1 MATTAQPVRRTINSQ
16 NIGRWIVG
24 GLLGLVLAALLLRI
38 LVQAAQ
44 NPSLLAQQLLT
55 GVSKGAIL
63 AIIALGYTLVYGIIE
78 LINFAHGDTFMLGSF
93 ASLMLIG
100 LTGINKNTPAGQRA
114 LTLLGILVVVMC
126 FTAFLNF
133 SIEKIAYRRLRN
145 APRLAPLISAIGVSF
160 ILQNVGLLWGK
171 LPWHYG
177 DYGALVGLVVFVVIM
192 AAGLWGI
199 AVLNR
204 RVQASNL
211 AARAALWIVP
221 ICVLAG
227 LAVGALN
234 ITRNSIRNSILP
246 PSSSA
251 AAEIQ
256 GKPRIMGTTD
266 VAPKD
271 VPAGLISTENLFGPD
286 ARIRLS
292 ILDISVVVVSVVLMA
307 GLYLFVQRTR
317 AGKAMRATAQD
328 RDAARLM
335 GIDVDRTISLAFL
348 LGGALAGAAGL
359 IAAIYTTQ
367 VVFDLGFKAGLLA
380 FTSAV
385 LGGIGNVVGAMLGG
399 FLIGLIQTLSDQYI
413 ATQWTNAV
421 IFGILVAILV
431 FRPSGLL
438 GEDVGQKA

>member
-1 MATTAQPVRRTINSQ
+1 
-16 NIGRWIVG
+16 
-24 GLLGLVLAALLLRI
+24 
-38 LVQAAQ
+38 
-44 NPSLLAQQLLT
+44 
-55 GVSKGAIL
+55 
-63 AIIALGYTLVYGIIE
+63 
-78 LINFAHGDTFMLGSF
+78 
-93 ASLMLIG
+93 MLIG
-100 LTGINKNTPAGQRA
+100 LTGINKNTPIGQRA

-126 FTAFLNF
+126 FTAFLNY

-171 LPWHYG
+171 LAWHYG
-177 DYGALVGLVVFVVIM
+177 DYGALVGLVVFIVIM
-192 AAGLWGI
+192 AVGLWGI
-199 AVLNR
+199 AVLNER
-204 RVQASNL
+204 TNVPNG
-211 AARAALWIVP
+211 AARATLWIVP
-221 ICVLAG
+221 IFLLAAI
-227 LAVGALN
+227 AVGALN
-234 ITRNSIRNSILP
+234 FTRNSILP
-246 PSSSA
+246 PASPA
-251 AAEIQ
+251 ATEIQ
-256 GKPRIMGTTD
+256 SKPKIMGTTD

-286 ARIRLS
+286 SRVRLS
-292 ILDISVVVVSVVLMA
+292 ILDITVVVVSVLLMA

-399 FLIGLIQTLSDQYI
+399 FLIGLIQTLSDQYL

-421 IFGILVAILV
+421 IFGILVAILI

>member
-204 RVQASNL
+204 RVRASNL

-234 ITRNSIRNSILP
+234 ITRNSILP
-246 PSSSA
+246 PSSPA

>member
-1 MATTAQPVRRTINSQ
+1 MATTAQTTRRAINPQ

-38 LVQAAQ
+38 VVQAVQ

-114 LTLLGILVVVMC
+114 LTLLGILIVVMC
-126 FTAFLNF
+126 FTAFLNY

-177 DYGALVGLVVFVVIM
+177 DYGALVGLVVFIVIM
-192 AAGLWGI
+192 AVGLWGI

-204 RVQASNL
+204 RVQVANV

-227 LAVGALN
+227 IAVGALN
-234 ITRNSIRNSILP
+234 ITRESILP
-246 PSSSA
+246 PSSPA
-251 AAEIQ
+251 ALEIQ
-256 GKPRIMGTTD
+256 AKPKIMGTTD

-292 ILDISVVVVSVVLMA
+292 ILDISVVVVSLVLMA
-307 GLYLFVQRTR
+307 VLYLFVQRTR

>member
-1 MATTAQPVRRTINSQ
+1 MATTARSTSRPASQ

-24 GLLGLVLAALLLRI
+24 GLLGLILALVLFRI
-38 LVQAAQ
+38 LSQAIL
-44 NPSLLAQQLLT
+44 NPNLLAQQLIT

-78 LINFAHGDTFMLGSF
+78 LINFAHGDVFMLGSF
-93 ASLMLIG
+93 AALTLIG
-100 LTGINKNTPAGQRA
+100 LTGLNRNTPPLERA
-114 LTLLGILVVVMC
+114 FLLFVILIVTML
-126 FTAFLNF
+126 FTAFLNY
-133 SIEKIAYRRLRN
+133 SIERIAYRRLRN
-145 APRLAPLISAIGVSF
+145 APRLAPLISAIGISF
-160 ILQNVGLLWGK
+160 ILQNLGLIWGK
-171 LPWHYG
+171 LPWRRG
-177 DYGALVGLVVFVVIM
+177 DTGALYGLVVFVVLF
-192 AAGLWGI
+192 GLGMWGI
-199 AVLNR
+199 MQLNR
-204 RVQASNL
+204 RVKTE
-211 AARAALWIVP
+211 RALVRLALWLGPLILLTA
-221 ICVLAG
+221 I
-227 LAVGALN
+227 AVSALN
-234 ITRNSIRNSILP
+234 ITRDAVLGPEGSPARVELEDRAKHP
-246 PSSSA
+246 
-251 AAEIQ
+251 
-256 GKPRIMGTTD
+256 KIMGSTD

-271 VPAGLISTENLFGPD
+271 VPAGLVSNANIFGDQAPIS
-286 ARIRLS
+286 LS
-292 ILDISVVVVSVVLMA
+292 WLDVAVVLVSVVLMVA
-307 GLYLFVQRTR
+307 LYMFVQRTS

-367 VVFDLGFKAGLLA
+367 VVFDLGFKAGLLS

-399 FLIGLIQTLSDQYI
+399 FLIGLIQTLSDQYL

>member
-1 MATTAQPVRRTINSQ
+1 M
-16 NIGRWIVG
+16 GRWIAG
-24 GLLGLVLAALLLRI
+24 GLIGLVLALVLFRI
-38 LVQAAQ
+38 VSQAIQ
-44 NPSLLAQQLLT
+44 NPTLLAQQLIT

-78 LINFAHGDTFMLGSF
+78 LINFAHGDVFMLGSF

-100 LTGINKNTPAGQRA
+100 LSGINKNTPGGERA
-114 LTLLGILVVVMC
+114 LILFGILIVVMC
-126 FTAFLNF
+126 FTAFLNY
-133 SIEKIAYRRLRN
+133 SIERIAYRRLRN

-160 ILQNVGLLWGK
+160 ILQNLGLLWGK
-171 LPWHYG
+171 LAWRYG
-177 DYGALVGLVVFVVIM
+177 DYGALVGLVVLLLIM
-192 AAGLWGI
+192 GVGLWCT
-199 AVLNR
+199 ALLNR
-204 RVQASNL
+204 RVQGRNGLLRMALWLIPIMVL
-211 AARAALWIVP
+211 AVIAVAALN
-221 ICVLAG
+221 A
-227 LAVGALN
+227 
-234 ITRNSIRNSILP
+234 TREVILP
-246 PSSSA
+246 ASSA
-251 AAEIQ
+251 AAEAIA
-256 GKPRIMGTTD
+256 KNPKIMGTTD
-266 VAPKD
+266 VAPKN
-271 VPAGLISTENLFGPD
+271 VPAGLISTTNLFGQD
-286 ARIRLS
+286 SRISLS
-292 ILDISVVVVSVVLMA
+292 WLDLMVVTVSVLLML

-367 VVFDLGFKAGLLA
+367 VVFDLGFKAGLLS
-380 FTSAV
+380 FTAAV

-399 FLIGLIQTLSDQYI
+399 FLIGLIQTLSDQYL

>member
-1 MATTAQPVRRTINSQ
+1 
-16 NIGRWIVG
+16 
-24 GLLGLVLAALLLRI
+24 
-38 LVQAAQ
+38 
-44 NPSLLAQQLLT
+44 
-55 GVSKGAIL
+55 
-63 AIIALGYTLVYGIIE
+63 
-78 LINFAHGDTFMLGSF
+78 
-93 ASLMLIG
+93 
-100 LTGINKNTPAGQRA
+100 
-114 LTLLGILVVVMC
+114 
-126 FTAFLNF
+126 
-133 SIEKIAYRRLRN
+133 
-145 APRLAPLISAIGVSF
+145 
-160 ILQNVGLLWGK
+160 
-171 LPWHYG
+171 
-177 DYGALVGLVVFVVIM
+177 VIM
-192 AAGLWGI
+192 AVGLWGI

-204 RVQASNL
+204 RVQVSNV

-227 LAVGALN
+227 IAVGALN
-234 ITRNSIRNSILP
+234 ITRNSILP
-246 PSSSA
+246 PDSPA

-256 GKPRIMGTTD
+256 SKPKIMGITD

-271 VPAGLISTENLFGPD
+271 VPAGLVSTENLFGPD

-292 ILDISVVVVSVVLMA
+292 ILDLSVVVVSLVLMA
-307 GLYLFVQRTR
+307 ALYLFVQRTR

-385 LGGIGNVVGAMLGG
+385 LGGIGNVAGAMLGG

>member
-1 MATTAQPVRRTINSQ
+1 MATTAQPAARPASL

-24 GLLGLVLAALLLRI
+24 GLLALVLALVLFRI
-38 LVQAAQ
+38 VSQAIL
-44 NPSLLAQQLLT
+44 NPALLAQQLIT

-78 LINFAHGDTFMLGSF
+78 LINFAHGDVFMLGSF
-93 ASLMLIG
+93 AALLLIG
-100 LTGINKNTPAGQRA
+100 LTGLNRTTPPLQRA
-114 LTLLGILVVVMC
+114 VTLFVILIIVMC
-126 FTAFLNF
+126 FTAFLNY
-133 SIEKIAYRRLRN
+133 SIERIAYRRLRN
-145 APRLAPLISAIGVSF
+145 APRLAPLISAIGISF
-160 ILQNVGLLWGK
+160 ILQNLGLIWGK
-171 LPWHYG
+171 LPWRRG
-177 DYGALVGLVVFVVIM
+177 DTGALYGLAVFIVLFAV
-192 AAGLWGI
+192 GLWGI
-199 AVLNR
+199 VQLNR
-204 RVQASNL
+204 RIQTSRMLVRL
-211 AARAALWIVP
+211 ALWILP
-221 ICVLAG
+221 LLVLTAIS
-227 LAVGALN
+227 VTALN
-234 ITRNSIRNSILP
+234 ATRDAVLGPEGSPARVALEDN
-246 PSSSA
+246 A
-251 AAEIQ
+251 
-256 GKPRIMGTTD
+256 KHPRIMSNTD

-271 VPAGLISTENLFGPD
+271 VPAGLISTANLFGDKAP
-286 ARIRLS
+286 INLS
-292 ILDISVVVVSVVLMA
+292 LLDIMVVLVSVALMV
-307 GLYLFVQRTR
+307 GLYLFVQRTS

-367 VVFDLGFKAGLLA
+367 VVFDLGFKAGLLS

-399 FLIGLIQTLSDQYI
+399 FLIGLIQTLSDQYL

-431 FRPSGLL
+431 FRPTGLL

>member
-1 MATTAQPVRRTINSQ
+1 MATTAQPTTRAVQAQ
-16 NIGRWIVG
+16 NIGRWVVG
-24 GLLGLVLAALLLRI
+24 GLIGLILALLLFRI
-38 LVQAAQ
+38 VGQAIQ
-44 NPSLLAQQLLT
+44 NPTLLAQQLIT

-100 LTGINKNTPAGQRA
+100 LTGINKNTPASQRV
-114 LTLLGILVVVMC
+114 LTLLGILIVVMC
-126 FTAFLNF
+126 FTAFLNY
-133 SIEKIAYRRLRN
+133 SIERIAYRRLRN

-160 ILQNVGLLWGK
+160 ILQNLGLLWGK

-177 DYGALVGLVVFVVIM
+177 DYGALAGLVVFIVIM

-199 AVLNR
+199 ALLNR
-204 RVQASNL
+204 RVQTSNA
-211 AARAALWIVP
+211 AARIALWIVP

-227 LAVGALN
+227 IAVGALN
-234 ITRNSIRNSILP
+234 LTRNSILP
-246 PSSSA
+246 PSSPA

-256 GKPRIMGTTD
+256 AKPKIMGTTD

-271 VPAGLISTENLFGPD
+271 VPAGLISTENFFGPD
-286 ARIRLS
+286 SRIRLS
-292 ILDISVVVVSVVLMA
+292 ALDLTVVVVSVLLMG

-359 IAAIYTTQ
+359 IAALYTTQ

>member
-1 MATTAQPVRRTINSQ
+1 M
-16 NIGRWIVG
+16 GRWIAG
-24 GLLGLVLAALLLRI
+24 GLIGLVLALVLFRI
-38 LVQAAQ
+38 VSQAIQ
-44 NPSLLAQQLLT
+44 NPTLLAQQLIT

-78 LINFAHGDTFMLGSF
+78 LINFAHGDVFMLGSF
-93 ASLMLIG
+93 ASLILIG
-100 LTGINKNTPAGQRA
+100 LSGINKNTPGGERA
-114 LTLLGILVVVMC
+114 LILFGILIVVMC
-126 FTAFLNF
+126 FTAFLNY
-133 SIEKIAYRRLRN
+133 SIERIAYRRLRN

-160 ILQNVGLLWGK
+160 ILQNLGLLWGK
-171 LPWHYG
+171 LAWRYG
-177 DYGALVGLVVFVVIM
+177 DYGALVGLVVLLLIM
-192 AAGLWGI
+192 GVGLWCT
-199 AVLNR
+199 ALLNR
-204 RVQASNL
+204 RVQVRNGLLRMALWLIPIMVL
-211 AARAALWIVP
+211 AAIAVAALN
-221 ICVLAG
+221 A
-227 LAVGALN
+227 
-234 ITRNSIRNSILP
+234 TREVILP
-246 PSSSA
+246 ASSA
-251 AAEIQ
+251 AAEAIA
-256 GKPRIMGTTD
+256 KNPKIMGTTD
-266 VAPKD
+266 VAPKN
-271 VPAGLISTENLFGPD
+271 VPAGLISTTNLFGQD
-286 ARIRLS
+286 SRISLS
-292 ILDISVVVVSVVLMA
+292 WLDLMVVTVSVLLML

-367 VVFDLGFKAGLLA
+367 VVFDLGFKAGLLS
-380 FTSAV
+380 FTAAV

-399 FLIGLIQTLSDQYI
+399 FLIGLIQTLSDQYL

>member
-1 MATTAQPVRRTINSQ
+1 MATTARSTARPASQ
-16 NIGRWIVG
+16 NLGRMIVG
-24 GLLGLVLAALLLRI
+24 GVLALILALVLFRI
-38 LVQAAQ
+38 VSQAIL
-44 NPSLLAQQLLT
+44 NPSLLAQQLIT

-78 LINFAHGDTFMLGSF
+78 LINFAHGDVFMLGSF
-93 ASLMLIG
+93 AALMLIG
-100 LTGINKNTPAGQRA
+100 LTGLNRNTPPLERA
-114 LTLLGILVVVMC
+114 LLLFIILIVVMS
-126 FTAFLNF
+126 FTGFLNY
-133 SIEKIAYRRLRN
+133 SIERIAYRRLRN
-145 APRLAPLISAIGVSF
+145 APRLAPLISAIGISF
-160 ILQNVGLLWGK
+160 ILQNLGLLWGK
-171 LPWHYG
+171 LQWRRG
-177 DYGALVGLVVFVVIM
+177 DTGALYGLIVFLVLFGL
-192 AAGLWGI
+192 GLWGI
-199 AVLNR
+199 TQLNR
-204 RVQASNL
+204 RVKTERAMVRLALWLGPLVLLTAISVSAL
-211 AARAALWIVP
+211 GITRDAVLGPEGSAARVELEDRSKHP
-221 ICVLAG
+221 
-227 LAVGALN
+227 
-234 ITRNSIRNSILP
+234 
-246 PSSSA
+246 
-251 AAEIQ
+251 
-256 GKPRIMGTTD
+256 KIMGSTD

-271 VPAGLISTENLFGPD
+271 VPAGLVSTQNVFGENAPIS
-286 ARIRLS
+286 LS
-292 ILDISVVVVSVVLMA
+292 WLDIAVVLVSLSLMV
-307 GLYLFVQRTR
+307 GLYMFVQRTS

-367 VVFDLGFKAGLLA
+367 VVFDLGFKAGLLS

-399 FLIGLIQTLSDQYI
+399 FLIGLIQTLSDQYL

>member
-1 MATTAQPVRRTINSQ
+1 MATTAQPVRRTINAQ

-38 LVQAAQ
+38 VLQAVQ
-44 NPSLLAQQLLT
+44 NPSLLAQQLIT

-78 LINFAHGDTFMLGSF
+78 LINFAHGDVFMLGSF

-100 LTGINKNTPAGQRA
+100 LAGINKNTPTGERV
-114 LTLLGILVVVMC
+114 LILLGILIVVMC
-126 FTAFLNF
+126 FTAFLNY

-160 ILQNVGLLWGK
+160 ILQNLGLLWGK
-171 LPWHYG
+171 LPWRYG
-177 DYGALVGLVVFVVIM
+177 DYGALVGLVVFLIIM
-192 AAGLWGI
+192 GVGLWGI
-199 AVLNR
+199 AQLNR
-204 RVQASNL
+204 RVQTQNGPL
-211 AARAALWIVP
+211 RVALWVGP
-221 ICVLAG
+221 IIVLAG
-227 LAVGALN
+227 IAVAALN
-234 ITRNSIRNSILP
+234 ATREIVLP
-246 PSSSA
+246 ASSA
-251 AAEIQ
+251 AAQAIA
-256 GKPRIMGTTD
+256 KNPKIMGTTD
-266 VAPKD
+266 VAPKN
-271 VPAGLISTENLFGPD
+271 VPASLISTTNFFGQD
-286 ARIRLS
+286 SRIALS
-292 ILDISVVVVSVVLMA
+292 LLDLMVVTVSVLLMLA
-307 GLYLFVQRTR
+307 LYLFIQRTR

-367 VVFDLGFKAGLLA
+367 VVFDLGFKAGLLS

>member
-1 MATTAQPVRRTINSQ
+1 MATTAQPAARLTGV

-24 GLLGLVLAALLLRI
+24 GLLALILALVLFRI
-38 LVQAAQ
+38 VSQAIL
-44 NPSLLAQQLLT
+44 NPGLLAQQLIT

-93 ASLMLIG
+93 AALMLIG
-100 LTGINKNTPAGQRA
+100 LTGLNRTTPPLQRA
-114 LTLLGILVVVMC
+114 VTLFIILIVVMC
-126 FTAFLNF
+126 FTAFLNY
-133 SIEKIAYRRLRN
+133 SIERIAYRRLRN
-145 APRLAPLISAIGVSF
+145 APRLAPLISAIGISF
-160 ILQNVGLLWGK
+160 ILQNVGLVWGK
-171 LPWHYG
+171 LAWRRG
-177 DYGALVGLVVFVVIM
+177 DTGALVGLAVFVVLFAVGI
-192 AAGLWGI
+192 WGI
-199 AVLNR
+199 RQLNR
-204 RVQASNL
+204 RIQTQ
-211 AARAALWIVP
+211 RALVRLALWIVP
-221 ICVLAG
+221 LLVLIAIS
-227 LAVGALN
+227 VTALN
-234 ITRNSIRNSILP
+234 ITRDAVLGP
-246 PSSSA
+246 PGSPA
-251 AAEIQ
+251 RVELEDRA
-256 GKPRIMGTTD
+256 KHPKIMGTTD

-271 VPAGLISTENLFGPD
+271 VPAGLISTDNLLGGAP
-286 ARIRLS
+286 ISLS
-292 ILDISVVVVSVVLMA
+292 LQDVMVIVVSLSLMV
-307 GLYLFVQRTR
+307 GLYLFVQRTS

-385 LGGIGNVVGAMLGG
+385 LGGIGNVIGAMLGG
-399 FLIGLIQTLSDQYI
+399 FLIGLIQTLSDQYL

-431 FRPSGLL
+431 FRPTGLL

>member
-1 MATTAQPVRRTINSQ
+1 MATTAQPTRRTVNAQ

-38 LVQAAQ
+38 IIQAVQ

-114 LTLLGILVVVMC
+114 LTLLGILIVVMC
-126 FTAFLNF
+126 FTAFLNY
-133 SIEKIAYRRLRN
+133 SIERIAYRRLRN

-177 DYGALVGLVVFVVIM
+177 DYGALVGLVVFIVIM

-204 RVQASNL
+204 RVQVENL
-211 AARAALWIVP
+211 VARVALWILP

-227 LAVGALN
+227 IAVGALN
-234 ITRNSIRNSILP
+234 ITRNVILP
-246 PSSSA
+246 PDSPA

-256 GKPRIMGTTD
+256 AKPRIMGTTD

-271 VPAGLISTENLFGPD
+271 VPSGLISTENLFGPD

-292 ILDISVVVVSVVLMA
+292 ILDLSVVVVSLLLML

>member
-1 MATTAQPVRRTINSQ
+1 MATSAQPVRRTINAQ
-16 NIGRWIVG
+16 NVGRWIVG
-24 GLLGLVLAALLLRI
+24 GLLGLVFAALLFRI
-38 LVQAAQ
+38 VSQAIQ

-55 GVSKGAIL
+55 GLSKGAIL

-93 ASLMLIG
+93 AALTLIG
-100 LTGINKNTPAGQRA
+100 LSGINKNTPPGQRA

-126 FTAFLNF
+126 FTAFLNY

-171 LPWHYG
+171 LAWHYG
-177 DYGALVGLVVFVVIM
+177 DYGALVGLVVFIVIM
-192 AAGLWGI
+192 AVGLWGI
-199 AVLNR
+199 AVLNER
-204 RVQASNL
+204 THVPNG
-211 AARAALWIVP
+211 AARATLWIVP
-221 ICVLAG
+221 ICLLAAI
-227 LAVGALN
+227 AVGALN
-234 ITRNSIRNSILP
+234 VTRNSIIP
-246 PSSSA
+246 PGSPA

-256 GKPRIMGTTD
+256 GKPKIMGTTD

-286 ARIRLS
+286 SRIRLS
-292 ILDISVVVVSVVLMA
+292 ILDVTVVVVGVLLMA

-421 IFGILVAILV
+421 IFGILVAILI

>member
-1 MATTAQPVRRTINSQ
+1 MATTAQPTTRAVQAQ
-16 NIGRWIVG
+16 NIGRWVTG
-24 GLLGLVLAALLLRI
+24 GLIGLLLLLVLVRI
-38 LVQAAQ
+38 LIQAAQ
-44 NPSLLAQQLLT
+44 DPTLLAQQLIT
-55 GVSKGAIL
+55 GISKGAIL

-78 LINFAHGDTFMLGSF
+78 LINFAHGDVFMLGAF
-93 ASLMLIG
+93 ASLTLIG
-100 LTGINKNTPAGQRA
+100 LTGVNRNMPGTERA
-114 LTLLGILVVVMC
+114 LTLLGILVAVMV
-126 FTAFLNF
+126 FTAVLNY
-133 SIEKIAYRRLRN
+133 SIERIAYRRLRN

-160 ILQNVGLLWGK
+160 ILQNLGLLWGK
-171 LPWHYG
+171 LAWRYG
-177 DYGALVGLVVFVVIM
+177 DYGALAGLVVFLAIM
-192 AAGLWGI
+192 GIGLIGI
-199 AVLNR
+199 SRLNR
-204 RVQASNL
+204 RVYTESGPARLALWLVPILVL
-211 AARAALWIVP
+211 AAI
-221 ICVLAG
+221 
-227 LAVGALN
+227 AVGALN
-234 ITRNSIRNSILP
+234 LTRSVVLP
-246 PSSSA
+246 PDNPTY
-251 AAEIQ
+251 AEVQ
-256 GKPRIMGTTD
+256 DNQRIMGTTD
-266 VAPKD
+266 VAPKN
-271 VPAGLISTENLFGPD
+271 VPAGLISTSNLFGQD
-286 ARIRLS
+286 AVLS
-292 ILDISVVVVSVVLMA
+292 LSLLDLMVVAVSLALMA

-380 FTSAV
+380 FTAAV

>member
-1 MATTAQPVRRTINSQ
+1 MATTAQPTTRLTSL

-24 GLLGLVLAALLLRI
+24 GLLALVLALVLFRI
-38 LVQAAQ
+38 VSQAIL
-44 NPSLLAQQLLT
+44 NPSLLAQQLIT

-78 LINFAHGDTFMLGSF
+78 LINFAHGDVFMLGSF
-93 ASLMLIG
+93 AALTLIG
-100 LTGINKNTPAGQRA
+100 LTGLTRATPPVQRA
-114 LTLLGILVVVMC
+114 ITLLIILIVVMC
-126 FTAFLNF
+126 FTAFLNY
-133 SIEKIAYRRLRN
+133 SIERIAYRRLRN
-145 APRLAPLISAIGVSF
+145 APRLAPLISAIGISF
-160 ILQNVGLLWGK
+160 ILQNLGLLWGK
-171 LPWHYG
+171 VPWRRG
-177 DYGALVGLVVFVVIM
+177 DNGALVGLVVFVVLF
-192 AAGLWGI
+192 ALGLWGI
-199 AVLNR
+199 LLLNR
-204 RVQASNL
+204 RIQTQRALVRLALWVGPLILL
-211 AARAALWIVP
+211 AALSVT
-221 ICVLAG
+221 
-227 LAVGALN
+227 ALN
-234 ITRNSIRNSILP
+234 VTRDAVLGPEGSPARVEL
-246 PSSSA
+246 
-251 AAEIQ
+251 EDRV
-256 GKPRIMGTTD
+256 KHPRIMSTTD

-271 VPAGLISTENLFGPD
+271 VPAGIVSTTNLLGTAP
-286 ARIRLS
+286 INLS
-292 ILDISVVVVSVVLMA
+292 LLDLMVVLVSVLLMA
-307 GLYLFVQRTR
+307 GLYLFVQRTS

-367 VVFDLGFKAGLLA
+367 VVFDLGFKAGLLS

-399 FLIGLIQTLSDQYI
+399 FLIGLIQTLSDQYL

-431 FRPSGLL
+431 FRPTGLL

>member
-1 MATTAQPVRRTINSQ
+1 MATTAPTVRSVNRQ
-16 NIGRWIVG
+16 NIGRWVVG
-24 GLLGLVLAALLLRI
+24 GVLALLLALVLFQI
-38 LVQAAQ
+38 LSQAIR
-44 NPSLLAQQLLT
+44 NPSLLAQQLIT

-63 AIIALGYTLVYGIIE
+63 AIVALGYTLVYGIIE
-78 LINFAHGDTFMLGSF
+78 LINFAHGDVFMLGSF

-100 LTGINKNTPAGQRA
+100 LTGINKNSPGGTRA
-114 LTLLGILVVVMC
+114 LTLLVILIVVMC
-126 FTAFLNF
+126 FTAFLNYA
-133 SIEKIAYRRLRN
+133 IERIAYRRLRN

-160 ILQNVGLLWGK
+160 ILQNLGLLWGK
-171 LPWHYG
+171 LPFRRG
-177 DYGALVGLVVFVVIM
+177 DYGALAGMVVFVVIM
-192 AAGLWGI
+192 GVGI
-199 AVLNR
+199 WAIGQLNR
-204 RVQASNL
+204 RVQTDRAL
-211 AARAALWIVP
+211 ARLALWVVP
-221 ICVLAG
+221 IIIVAG
-227 LAVGALN
+227 LAVAGLNLTRSIVVPPGSEAALAIAKN
-234 ITRNSIRNSILP
+234 
-246 PSSSA
+246 
-251 AAEIQ
+251 
-256 GKPRIMGTTD
+256 PRIMGSTD

-271 VPAGLISTENLFGPD
+271 VPAGLISTSNLFGD
-286 ARIRLS
+286 GARISLS
-292 ILDISVVVVSVVLMA
+292 WLDLMVVLVSLVLMA
-307 GLYLFVQRTR
+307 TLYLFVQRTQ

-359 IAAIYTTQ
+359 IAAIFTTQ

>member
-1 MATTAQPVRRTINSQ
+1 MATTAQPTARPSSQ

-24 GLLGLVLAALLLRI
+24 GLLALVLALVLFRI
-38 LVQAAQ
+38 VSQAIL
-44 NPSLLAQQLLT
+44 NPGLLAQQLLT

-93 ASLMLIG
+93 AGLMLIG
-100 LTGINKNTPAGQRA
+100 LTGLNRTTPPLQRT
-114 LTLLGILVVVMC
+114 LTLFVILIVVMC
-126 FTAFLNF
+126 FTAFLNY
-133 SIEKIAYRRLRN
+133 SIERIAYRRLRN
-145 APRLAPLISAIGVSF
+145 APRLAPLISAIGISF

-171 LPWHYG
+171 LPWRRG
-177 DYGALVGLVVFVVIM
+177 DTGALYGLVVFVVLF
-192 AAGLWGI
+192 AAGMWGI
-199 AVLNR
+199 VQLNR
-204 RVQASNL
+204 RVKTE
-211 AARAALWIVP
+211 RALVRLALWIGP
-221 ICVLAG
+221 LLLLTA
-227 LAVGALN
+227 LSLTALN
-234 ITRNSIRNSILP
+234 ATRDAVLGPAGSPARLELEDRAKHP
-246 PSSSA
+246 
-251 AAEIQ
+251 
-256 GKPRIMGTTD
+256 KIMGSTD

-271 VPAGLISTENLFGPD
+271 VPAGLVSTENLFGENAP
-286 ARIRLS
+286 ISLS
-292 ILDISVVVVSVVLMA
+292 WLDVAVVLVSVALML
-307 GLYLFVQRTR
+307 GLYLFVQRTS

-399 FLIGLIQTLSDQYI
+399 FLIGLIQTLSDQYL

-431 FRPSGLL
+431 FRPTGLL

>member
-1 MATTAQPVRRTINSQ
+1 MATSGQPTTRAVQAQ
-16 NIGRWIVG
+16 NIGRWVTG
-24 GLLGLVLAALLLRI
+24 GLVGLVLLLLLVRI
-38 LVQAAQ
+38 VIQAAQ
-44 NPSLLAQQLLT
+44 DPALLAQQLVT

-78 LINFAHGDTFMLGSF
+78 LINFAHGDVFMLGAF

-100 LTGINKNTPAGQRA
+100 LTGVNKNTPPLERA
-114 LTLLGILVVVMC
+114 LILLGILIVVMI
-126 FTAFLNF
+126 FTAVLNYT
-133 SIEKIAYRRLRN
+133 IEKIAYRRLRN

-160 ILQNVGLLWGK
+160 ILQNLGLLWGK
-171 LPWHYG
+171 LPWRYG
-177 DYGALVGLVVFVVIM
+177 DYGALVGLVVFIVIM
-192 AAGLWGI
+192 AVGLWGI
-199 AVLNR
+199 SRLNK
-204 RVQASNL
+204 RVQTSSVPL
-211 AARAALWIVP
+211 RIALWIAP
-221 ICVLAG
+221 ILVLAFI
-227 LAVGALN
+227 AVGALN
-234 ITRNSIRNSILP
+234 VTRSLVLP
-246 PSSSA
+246 PDSQAYADVLAKS
-251 AAEIQ
+251 
-256 GKPRIMGTTD
+256 KIMGTTD
-266 VAPKD
+266 VAPKN
-271 VPAGLISTENLFGPD
+271 VPAGLISTENLLGPD
-286 ARIRLS
+286 ARIRVS
-292 ILDISVVVVSVVLMA
+292 ILDLSVVVVSLLLMA

-359 IAAIYTTQ
+359 IASIYTTQ
-367 VVFDLGFKAGLLA
+367 VVFDLGFKAGLLS

>member
-1 MATTAQPVRRTINSQ
+1 MATTAQPAARPTSSV

-24 GLLGLVLAALLLRI
+24 GVLALILALVLFRI
-38 LVQAAQ
+38 ISQAIQ
-44 NPSLLAQQLLT
+44 NPSLLAQQLIT

-93 ASLMLIG
+93 AALTLIG
-100 LTGINKNTPAGQRA
+100 LTGLNRTTPPLQRA
-114 LTLLGILVVVMC
+114 VTLFIILIVVMC
-126 FTAFLNF
+126 FTAFLNY
-133 SIEKIAYRRLRN
+133 SIERIAYRRLRN
-145 APRLAPLISAIGVSF
+145 APRLAPLISAIGISF

-171 LPWHYG
+171 VPWHRG
-177 DYGALVGLVVFVVIM
+177 DTGALAGLVVFVVLFV
-192 AAGLWGI
+192 AGIWGI
-199 AVLNR
+199 LQLNR
-204 RVQASNL
+204 RIQTQ
-211 AARAALWIVP
+211 RALVRLALWIVP
-221 ICVLAG
+221 LLILVAIS
-227 LAVGALN
+227 VTALN
-234 ITRNSIRNSILP
+234 LTRDAVLGPDGSPARVEL
-246 PSSSA
+246 A
-251 AAEIQ
+251 DTA
-256 GKPRIMGTTD
+256 KHPRIMSNTD

-271 VPAGLISTENLFGPD
+271 VPAGLISTDNLLGGG
-286 ARIRLS
+286 RISLS
-292 ILDISVVVVSVVLMA
+292 LQDVMVIVVSVSLML
-307 GLYLFVQRTR
+307 GLYLFVQRTS

-399 FLIGLIQTLSDQYI
+399 FLIGLIQTMSDQYL

-431 FRPSGLL
+431 FRPTGLL